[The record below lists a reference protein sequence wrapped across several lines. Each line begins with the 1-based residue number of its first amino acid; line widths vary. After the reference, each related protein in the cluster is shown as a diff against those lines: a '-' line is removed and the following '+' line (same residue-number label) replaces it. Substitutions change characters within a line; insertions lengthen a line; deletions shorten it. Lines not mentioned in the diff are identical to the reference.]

1 MSSNLAFE
9 SKSTWYEAQAER
21 QPAGEPLSGSV
32 ETEVCIVGAGLAG
45 LFLAKELTERHRSAL
60 ILEARR
66 IGAGASGRH
75 GGFCSPGWA
84 CRGSEIEERVVLVK
98 AKALFD
104 LSREGY
110 RMVKDV
116 LTTAEVPC
124 TSGILHPST
133 YSNAD
138 GLLRML
144 ERMDKDFG
152 YQLEFLETDTVKGLL
167 DTPKYYQAWRDPKGF
182 HFDALAL
189 CLLLGEALQKQG
201 VPIYEET
208 LMKQFNQTLWLG
220 SDDAARNCALQ
231 AVGLLLW
238 RLWRKGICQTTNQV
252 FANHDLYRSHPTTWQ
267 ETQTGYPD
275 AEWHFGWASCWQ
287 LLSDC

>member
-1 MSSNLAFE
+1 MSAPLAFE
-9 SKSTWYEAQAER
+9 SQSTWYEAQAKR
-21 QPAGEPLSGSV
+21 QPIQEPLSGSV
-32 ETEVCIVGAGLAG
+32 ETDVCIVGAGLAG
-45 LFLAKELTERHRSAL
+45 LLLAKELTERHRSAL
-60 ILEARR
+60 IFEARR
-66 IGAGASGRH
+66 IGAGGSGRH

-84 CRGSEIEERVVLVK
+84 CRGPQIEERVGLVK
-98 AKALFD
+98 AKALFN

-110 RMVKDV
+110 QMVKDV
-116 LTTAEVPC
+116 LTTADVTC

-152 YQLEFLETDTVKGLL
+152 YQLEFLETDTVKDLL

-201 VPIYEET
+201 VPT
-208 LMKQFNQTLWLG
+208 L
-220 SDDAARNCALQ
+220 
-231 AVGLLLW
+231 
-238 RLWRKGICQTTNQV
+238 
-252 FANHDLYRSHPTTWQ
+252 
-267 ETQTGYPD
+267 
-275 AEWHFGWASCWQ
+275 
-287 LLSDC
+287 

>member
-32 ETEVCIVGAGLAG
+32 ETDVCIVGAGLAG
-45 LFLAKELTERHRSAL
+45 LFLAKELTERQRSAL

-84 CRGSEIEERVVLVK
+84 CRGSEIEERVGLVK

-116 LTTAEVPC
+116 LTTSDVPY

-138 GLLRML
+138 DLLRML

-152 YQLEFLETDTVKGLL
+152 YQLEFLDSDMVKGLL

-189 CLLLGEALQKQG
+189 CLLLGEALQ
-201 VPIYEET
+201 
-208 LMKQFNQTLWLG
+208 
-220 SDDAARNCALQ
+220 
-231 AVGLLLW
+231 
-238 RLWRKGICQTTNQV
+238 
-252 FANHDLYRSHPTTWQ
+252 
-267 ETQTGYPD
+267 
-275 AEWHFGWASCWQ
+275 
-287 LLSDC
+287 